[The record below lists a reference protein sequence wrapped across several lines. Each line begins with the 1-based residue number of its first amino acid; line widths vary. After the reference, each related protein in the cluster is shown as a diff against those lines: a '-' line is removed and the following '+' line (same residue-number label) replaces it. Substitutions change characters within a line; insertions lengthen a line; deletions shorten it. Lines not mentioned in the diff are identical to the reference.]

1 MKVNSNIPD
10 PHFHVAGNATPHAAG
25 SGNLTGE
32 LGSTGSESSVVQSD
46 VARYSSQLAEVPVVR
61 DEVIANA
68 AAKLASGAY
77 LTSESAEATA
87 EAILERLG

>member
-10 PHFHVAGNATPHAAG
+10 PHFHLAGNATPHAAG
-25 SGNLTGE
+25 SGNRVGE
-32 LGSTGSESSVVQSD
+32 PGSAGSESGVVQSD
-46 VARYSSQLAEVPVVR
+46 VARYSNQLAEAPVVR

-68 AAKLASGAY
+68 AAKLVSGAY
-77 LTSESAEATA
+77 LTIESAEATA

>member
-25 SGNLTGE
+25 SGNRAGE
-32 LGSTGSESSVVQSD
+32 PGSAGLDSDVVQSD
-46 VARYSSQLAEVPVVR
+46 VARYSNQLSEVPVVR

-68 AAKLASGAY
+68 AEKLDSGAY